1 MSFVFGVVLFALA
14 IGVSIALHEFG
25 HLLTAK
31 MFGMK
36 ATEYFIGFG
45 PRIFSFRK
53 GETEYGLK
61 AIPAGGYVRII
72 GMTALEEVDPADQKR
87 AFYNQ
92 KVWKRVVVLAAGSV
106 MHFIIGVLVVYFMAV
121 STGMPNLENKPI
133 VGEVSQCVPA
143 SQDTRTGSL
152 TQCGPGDKAPALAA
166 GLQKGD
172 RVLSVGGKETPV
184 YADVLKAT
192 RSTSGPTPFV
202 VERGGQQLTLTIDVA
217 QVQRI
222 PLNTKPGP
230 DTRLE
235 PVGAVGLA
243 NASTISYGALSA
255 VGPTFEFT
263 GLLFQNAWEGLKRL
277 PEKVP
282 VVVKAIFG
290 DDNPERPVSVVGA
303 SIMGGDAV
311 ERGLWEVFLI
321 LLAMLNL
328 FIGVFNLLPLLPLD
342 GGHIAV
348 NLYEKARNSIRRM
361 RGRPIGAPVDYTK
374 LLPLTYV
381 MIFLGGALML
391 LTITAD
397 VVNPLRLGG
406 Q

>member
-92 KVWKRVVVLAAGSV
+92 KVWKRVVVLSAGSV
-106 MHFIIGVLVVYFMAV
+106 MHFIIGVLVVYLMAV

-143 SQDTRTGSL
+143 AQDTKTTKL
-152 TQCGPGDKAPALAA
+152 VPCAPGDKAPALAA

-172 RVLSVGGKETPV
+172 RILSVAGKATPA
-184 YADVLKAT
+184 YADVLNTT
-192 RSTSGPTPFV
+192 RAASGPTPFV
-202 VERGGQQLTLTIDVA
+202 VDRAGQQLTLTIDVA
-217 QVQRI
+217 QVRRM
-222 PLNTKPGP
+222 PLGAKAG
-230 DTRLE
+230 DDRLE
-235 PVGAVGLA
+235 TVGAVGLA
-243 NASTISYGALSA
+243 NAGTISYGAFSA

-263 GLLFQNAWEGLKRL
+263 GLLFQNAWEGLKKL

-361 RGRPIGAPVDYTK
+361 RGRPIGAPVDYTR

>member
-1 MSFVFGVVLFALA
+1 MSFVLGVVLFALA

-45 PRIFSFRK
+45 PRLFSFRK

-92 KVWKRVVVLAAGSV
+92 KVWKRVVVLSAGSV
-106 MHFIIGVLVVYFMAV
+106 MHFIIGVLVVYFMAI

-143 SQDTRTGSL
+143 TQDTKTGAL
-152 TQCGPGDKAPALAA
+152 APCGPGDKAPALAA

-172 RVLSVGGKETPV
+172 RILSVAGKDTPV

-192 RSTSGPTPFV
+192 RQASGPTPFV
-202 VERGGQQLTLTIDVA
+202 VDRDGQRLTLSIDVA
-217 QVQRI
+217 PVQRR
-222 PLNTKPGP
+222 PLDAKQG
-230 DTRLE
+230 DERLE
-235 PVGAVGLA
+235 TVGAVGLA
-243 NASTISYGALSA
+243 NASTIAYGVGSA

-290 DDNPERPVSVVGA
+290 DNNPERPVSVVGA

-348 NLYEKARNSIRRM
+348 NVYEKVRNTIRRM